1 MSHDTDKLIR
11 QLSLVAYLM
20 AERRP
25 ITARDVK
32 SHVEGY
38 SEMSDEAFARRFYSD
53 RAELLG
59 LGVPLESQ
67 RDEFTGEEL
76 YTLRSEQYFLPPL
89 SLEDEE
95 LAALQTSL
103 YMLEGSFAYAE
114 PLRLALQNLTLG
126 RPGFR
131 HAPTPTAER
140 VEVLDPD
147 YSPEMAGRLS
157 KLEGAISK
165 GRTVRF
171 DYWNPSRDE
180 TRERTVNPYA
190 LLREPR
196 GWYVVARDL
205 EDDRAKTWKVSR
217 IRGEIRFATR
227 RERDFRIPAG
237 FDVEGERLP
246 PDWQIPRP
254 ASGVAR
260 IRVAP
265 ETAWWVE
272 RLYGEHGRLD
282 GDAFVTEYAD
292 LNRLAGWIL
301 RQDGRAEPLEPAELR
316 DEVARALDL
325 IAERHAGPPP
335 VPAPAADQLGDGAP
349 ERPGGPVAP
358 ERFAILQ
365 ALLAYL
371 LAACGEE
378 RSAAVEAREL
388 VERFHVPHEQ
398 LEEYLSLLNL
408 VNFGGGCYTVYAQLQ
423 GDTVRVDKEMYGDTF
438 RAPPRLT
445 PLEARAI
452 RLALEFVGPTI
463 AADARS
469 PLERVRAKL
478 EETFGLFELP
488 QTPEPHL
495 AADEEDLV
503 ATLSEGI
510 RERRLVDLEYLKE
523 EEQEPTTHL
532 VEPYSLERRLP
543 HWYVHTWDRTRD
555 AERSFR
561 LDRMRSARLTRKSF
575 QSRAG
580 FEPHWLRGA
589 RTVRVWY
596 SPAVARWQVERGAA
610 LLADGSAIAEL
621 AVGDADWLVS
631 EIFSACGE
639 AVVVEPDDLR
649 ARVGKRAAALA
660 SELGLAKA
668 GSRTG
673 ATRPRA
679 GRA

>member
-11 QLSLVAYLM
+11 QLSLVAFLM

-25 ITARDVK
+25 LTARDVK

-53 RAELLG
+53 RAELLA

-89 SLEDEE
+89 ALEDEE

-131 HAPTPTAER
+131 DAPTPTAER
-140 VEVLDPD
+140 VEVRDPD

-190 LLREPR
+190 LLREAR
-196 GWYVVARDL
+196 GWYVVAADL
-205 EDDRAKTWKVSR
+205 EGGATKTWKVAR
-217 IRGEIRFATR
+217 IRGDIRFATR

-237 FDVEGERLP
+237 FDVESERLP

-254 ASGVAR
+254 AAGTAR

-272 RLYGEHGRLD
+272 RLYGDYGTVE
-282 GDAFVTEYAD
+282 GDVFVTDYAD

-301 RQDGRAEPLEPAELR
+301 RQDGRAEPLEPEDLR
-316 DEVARALDL
+316 HEVARALERL
-325 IAERHAGPPP
+325 AERHAGSPPA
-335 VPAPAADQLGDGAP
+335 PAPAADRLAADGAP
-349 ERPGGPVAP
+349 ERLGGPVAP

-378 RSAAVEAREL
+378 QSAVVEAREL
-388 VERFHVPHEQ
+388 AERFHIPPDQ
-398 LEEYLSLLNL
+398 LEEFLSLLNL

-423 GDTVRVDKEMYGDTF
+423 GNSVHVAKEMYGDTF

-463 AADARS
+463 AAESRS
-469 PLERVRAKL
+469 PLDRVRAKL
-478 EETFGLFELP
+478 EETFGQFDLP
-488 QTPEPHL
+488 RTHDPHVG
-495 AADEEDLV
+495 AAEEDLV
-503 ATLSEGI
+503 GTLSEGI
-510 RERRLVDLEYLKE
+510 RERRLVELEYLKE
-523 EEQEPTTHL
+523 EEQEPTRHL

-561 LDRMRSARLTRKSF
+561 LDRMRSAKLTKERF
-575 QSRAG
+575 ESRPG
-580 FEPHWLRGA
+580 FEPQWLRGA
-589 RTVRVWY
+589 RTARVWY
-596 SPAVARWQVERGAA
+596 APTVARWQVERGATP
-610 LLADGSAIAEL
+610 LADGAALAEL
-621 AVGDADWLVS
+621 AVGDPEWLVS
-631 EIFSACGE
+631 EIFGACGDS
-639 AVVVEPDDLR
+639 VVVEPPDLR
-649 ARVGKRAAALA
+649 TRVAERAAALA
-660 SELGLAKA
+660 RELGLAKA
-668 GSRTG
+668 GVG
-673 ATRPRA
+673 
-679 GRA
+679 